1 MNYKEATL
9 FSWAV
14 MILIFALTYTTTTTI
29 IKNLFLPPLLRPL
42 NATGTFYA
50 YIFFIRIPQRFS
62 NFFYLQ
68 NKWLHRTKNSTFNP
82 HISFVANLRL
92 ELNISIIIFQI
103 TLSSSDSSSKW
114 NISFFLSL
122 IARFCFDIFS
132 HKSLS
137 VCHLLLFS
145 CILVSLFMRSLSVT
159 QST

>member
-14 MILIFALTYTTTTTI
+14 MILIFALTSTTTTTI

-62 NFFYLQ
+62 NFFFTCKI
-68 NKWLHRTKNSTFNP
+68 NDCITKNSIFNP
-82 HISFVANLRL
+82 HITFVANLRL

-114 NISFFLSL
+114 NISFSWVLTY
-122 IARFCFDIFS
+122 
-132 HKSLS
+132 
-137 VCHLLLFS
+137 
-145 CILVSLFMRSLSVT
+145 LVTNHYQFATYFFFRVYWSLFLCAPY
-159 QST
+159 Q